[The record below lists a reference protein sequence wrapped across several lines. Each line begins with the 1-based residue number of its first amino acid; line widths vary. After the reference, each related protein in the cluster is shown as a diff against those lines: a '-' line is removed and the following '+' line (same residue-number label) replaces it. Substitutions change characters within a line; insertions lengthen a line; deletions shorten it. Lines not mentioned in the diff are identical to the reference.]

1 MPDVRDENRY
11 IHPIALYATD
21 RYIYTLNLDM
31 TANEINN
38 KVSNPSIQL
47 FDWEG
52 HPLKRYQL
60 DRYISS
66 FIVDEQNGTFY
77 GVFVE
82 DENSIYKFQL

>member
-1 MPDVRDENRY
+1 
-11 IHPIALYATD
+11 
-21 RYIYTLNLDM
+21 M
-31 TANEINN
+31 TVNEIGN

-52 HPLKRYQL
+52 RPLKRYQL

-66 FIVDEQNGTFY
+66 FIVDEQNGIFY

-82 DENSIYKFQL
+82 DENSIYKFEL